1 MQYLTT
7 NSKCRFIKQVFFFCV
22 FRKSQKAALIARRV
36 AKSDGRGGSWRK
48 TWSRSFRKNIL
59 GLDDPDDPEAARLR
73 KYRTRR
79 KKYGGKHFIIAV
91 YDCGKT
97 TATAATTAIPV
108 SRQNSVAPANGT
120 PAADEDNLSGSQV
133 VMEEKEPDTFCIEL
147 MGESTKYGA
156 RSG

>member
-1 MQYLTT
+1 M
-7 NSKCRFIKQVFFFCV
+7 
-22 FRKSQKAALIARRV
+22 FRKNQKAALIARRV

-120 PAADEDNLSGSQV
+120 PAADENNLSGSQV

-147 MGESTKYGA
+147 MGECMKYGA
-156 RSG
+156 RPG